1 MPPAI
6 TVSPRRVTPSRIY
19 CTTPTS
25 RSPKPSPS
33 RARVWPLGKNCSLNV
48 CLNEYSY
55 LTDFQC
61 FGLGR
66 KLRYRARP
74 WYTSSG
80 GRAGRIPVST
90 ETPWRAW
97 LPDRSERQC
106 SVPRGIRVQCL
117 HELVAPIRHDLS
129 TSPGRAHS
137 TRKARA
143 QSSARQAP
151 HFHASRC
158 LHRHHHSYEITDSE

>member
-66 KLRYRARP
+66 KLRFKEGMLGTPISVLGGWPTVSAR
-74 WYTSSG
+74 YLHTRRQGQCCRLNVYGNSVHTSTSS
-80 GRAGRIPVST
+80 
-90 ETPWRAW
+90 WW
-97 LPDRSERQC
+97 
-106 SVPRGIRVQCL
+106 
-117 HELVAPIRHDLS
+117 
-129 TSPGRAHS
+129 
-137 TRKARA
+137 
-143 QSSARQAP
+143 
-151 HFHASRC
+151 
-158 LHRHHHSYEITDSE
+158 

>member
-66 KLRYRARP
+66 KLRYSATFLALCLSALTMCAICLVIAPLGPSHDGEALLNR
-74 WYTSSG
+74 
-80 GRAGRIPVST
+80 
-90 ETPWRAW
+90 
-97 LPDRSERQC
+97 
-106 SVPRGIRVQCL
+106 RGMQGQ
-117 HELVAPIRHDLS
+117 HD
-129 TSPGRAHS
+129 G
-137 TRKARA
+137 
-143 QSSARQAP
+143 
-151 HFHASRC
+151 
-158 LHRHHHSYEITDSE
+158 E

>member
-66 KLRYRARP
+66 KLRYKEKKLHHPMTRKDCPRLGIERCRGKP
-74 WYTSSG
+74 CINYGVLNVGMSQPVFHK
-80 GRAGRIPVST
+80 RQVST
-90 ETPWRAW
+90 G
-97 LPDRSERQC
+97 
-106 SVPRGIRVQCL
+106 V
-117 HELVAPIRHDLS
+117 
-129 TSPGRAHS
+129 
-137 TRKARA
+137 K
-143 QSSARQAP
+143 
-151 HFHASRC
+151 
-158 LHRHHHSYEITDSE
+158 